1 MEWSLRFMAKLKRAM
16 VERSAY
22 GMLLFIEEVGNLNA
36 NLLSLKKTQEKV
48 IYGQVRKQGGG
59 DKIRS

>member
-1 MEWSLRFMAKLKRAM
+1 MAKLKRTM

-36 NLLSLKKTQEKV
+36 NLLSLKKL
-48 IYGQVRKQGGG
+48 RKKLFMG
-59 DKIRS
+59 K